1 MLRFR
6 QQLGINENTLEDLE
20 TKLEKVL
27 KVYKIKIFMKVSS
40 STSHQKTMEQK
51 ILIWEFKMLG

>member
-51 ILIWEFKMLG
+51 ILI